1 MGPAPGCKM
10 VQVDDFSP
18 SVAHGRSQII
28 STRHS
33 GDFSV
38 GVQALGTGWRESGS
52 FFQGGFSRG
61 SNECLAEVHRLR
73 CFWAAGE
80 KTPARQSQVRLQ
92 LHSFAK
98 QFKSLIDA
106 VLLLTP
112 PR

>member
-1 MGPAPGCKM
+1 MMGPAPGCKM

-38 GVQALGTGWRESGS
+38 GVQALGTGITGWRESGS

-73 CFWAAGE
+73 CF
-80 KTPARQSQVRLQ
+80 
-92 LHSFAK
+92 
-98 QFKSLIDA
+98 
-106 VLLLTP
+106 
-112 PR
+112 